1 MESIRRILVV
11 CNVTEACQTLIHEAA
26 ALARSKRARLV
37 ILTVI
42 DNPFG
47 VRGLAFPRPSLQ
59 EDLRKLV
66 AKNRRELQDIISR
79 ERQGITVQELLR
91 EGRTLDRILEAV
103 REENIDLLILPA
115 HYESRLEH
123 LLFGGKNKALLR
135 MMPCSLLYIKS
146 EPLAVVEDLDEEE
159 QGQEAEAA

>member
-11 CNVTEACQTLIHEAA
+11 CSVTASCGTLVHEAA

-37 ILTVI
+37 IVTVL

-47 VRGLAFPRPSLQ
+47 VRGLSFPRPSLKA
-59 EDLRKLV
+59 DLENLIER
-66 AKNRRELQDIISR
+66 NRRELQELVSR
-79 ERQGITVQELLR
+79 EQLAMPIEVQLR
-91 EGRTLDRILEAV
+91 EGKPLEEILNVV
-103 REENIDLLILPA
+103 REENIDLLVLPA

-123 LLFGGKNKALLR
+123 FLFGGKNKALLR

-159 QGQEAEAA
+159 EGQEAEAA

>member
-11 CNVTEACQTLIHEAA
+11 CNVTEACNTLIHEAA
-26 ALARSKRARLV
+26 TLARSKRARLV

-59 EDLRKLV
+59 QDLQKLIE
-66 AKNRRELQDIISR
+66 KNRRELEDIISR
-79 ERQGITVQELLR
+79 ERLGLTIQELLR
-91 EGRTLDRILEAV
+91 EGRPLDQILDVV

-135 MMPCSLLYIKS
+135 IMPCSLLYVKS